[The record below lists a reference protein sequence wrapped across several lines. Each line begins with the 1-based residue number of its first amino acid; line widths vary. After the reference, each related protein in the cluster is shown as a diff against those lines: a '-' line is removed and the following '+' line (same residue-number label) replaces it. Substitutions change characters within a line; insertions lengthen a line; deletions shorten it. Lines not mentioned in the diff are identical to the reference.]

1 MARFCCLSA
10 TLHWTLFSTT
20 SNEERFIHGGEAMW
34 IKRSCT
40 ELLHYR
46 DGPAYGDCSMQGG
59 FSQHPPSTLGGRRE
73 ACGGSGSL
81 HRRGPGKERVGRSAT
96 SRGRSGQERP
106 VSPCLWRGP
115 DAAPPYGARGSW
127 ALTHDESPSG
137 GKAGWRGGSG
147 GRGSRSRGPW
157 PHSGQR
163 GMSLPVHCHSHSATL
178 LPGRA
183 GGSGGWASSWRH
195 GRRARAWHRW
205 ARKPLGRLRCKP
217 WGTTCTRK
225 RRMHACAS
233 SVLVCTRLPW
243 RRLR

>member
-1 MARFCCLSA
+1 MGIVSCRVVLVSIRRRRSGAAERRAEGLA
-10 TLHWTLFSTT
+10 ASTAVAQ
-20 SNEERFIHGGEAMW
+20 G
-34 IKRSCT
+34 RSVW
-40 ELLHYR
+40 
-46 DGPAYGDCSMQGG
+46 GD
-59 FSQHPPSTLGGRRE
+59 PPRRE
-73 ACGGSGSL
+73 DV
-81 HRRGPGKERVGRSAT
+81 R
-96 SRGRSGQERP
+96 GQERP

-115 DAAPPYGARGSW
+115 DAAPTYGARGSW

-163 GMSLPVHCHSHSATL
+163 GMSLPVNCHSHSATL

-183 GGSGGWASSWRH
+183 GGSGGWSSSWRH
-195 GRRARAWHRW
+195 GRRARALHRW